1 MPRVEGRVPEV
12 IIELVV
18 AEYFGTNCW
27 IFAPSKGSEC
37 FLVDPGM
44 AVPNLV
50 PQILEVLDRHN
61 LKPIATVITH
71 GHLDHTFSVLPLDE
85 KYGLQTYIHS
95 KDRQFLAEPQ
105 GLLTMSGPTTAYLAE
120 MGINSFESF
129 ADPSQV
135 TELKDGTVL
144 EIAGFT
150 LEARHAP
157 GHTPG
162 STVFKVDG
170 EYLIS
175 GDVLFR
181 NSIGNSNQRLGDE
194 AAMKRTLREVILPM
208 DDHLIV
214 LPGHGAQTTIG
225 EERRNSQFLTQRYL
239 RSDV

>member
-50 PQILEVLDRHN
+50 PQIQEVLDRHN
-61 LKPIATVITH
+61 LKPIAAVITH

-105 GLLTMSGPTTAYLAE
+105 GLLTMSGPTMAYLAE

-135 TELKDGTVL
+135 TELKD
-144 EIAGFT
+144 
-150 LEARHAP
+150 
-157 GHTPG
+157 
-162 STVFKVDG
+162 
-170 EYLIS
+170 
-175 GDVLFR
+175 
-181 NSIGNSNQRLGDE
+181 SNQRLGDD